1 MSDPTLENFMRQL
14 LLTYKGI
21 PACLDKIIDTTTP
34 EYAAFHRIS
43 LGEHIGFIEL
53 RLRKE
58 TYWLTRKS
66 NIRNTAGHDLYQYQ
80 LVSRVRGEEDDPNIA
95 FRFFREKWLEWHT
108 VNMNMGS
115 IK

>member
-14 LLTYKGI
+14 LLTYEGI
-21 PACLDKIIDTTTP
+21 PACLSKIVDTTTP

-43 LGEHIGFIEL
+43 LSEHIGFIEI

-58 TYWLTRKS
+58 TYWLTRVS
-66 NIRNTAGHDLYQYQ
+66 NLRNTAGYDLYRYV
-80 LVSRVRGEEDDPNIA
+80 LASRVRGEEDDPNIA
-95 FRFFREKWLEWHT
+95 FRFFRERWLDWHT
-108 VNMNMGS
+108 VNMNIGS